1 MIYNDLALFI
11 SVARTENFAKAA
23 AELKIPPSRMS
34 RRIAELEE
42 HLGIKLFERTTRQ
55 VRLTEEG
62 RQLLDRCQ
70 APMEELEG
78 ISGFSETLKEHTI
91 RITAASL
98 AARRTIAPKLLTFM
112 KAYPNVKVELI
123 TANQRLDF
131 IKDNIDIAFRLGPL
145 PDSNLIAKYLW
156 DIPYSFCASE
166 DFLKSRNL
174 APTIHKH
181 TLLEQPAIASNFGWL
196 LESGVILKPKKI
208 KHMFDD
214 LQLIELTARENLGIA
229 LLPSDMITGNL
240 KPLEV
245 LDCKPAL
252 RTMHIV
258 YPEKRL
264 LPQRIRD
271 FIEHFSAKNRSSK

>member
-23 AELKIPPSRMS
+23 TELNIPPSRMS
-34 RRIAELEE
+34 RRIADLET

-62 RQLLDRCQ
+62 RALLDRCQ
-70 APMEELEG
+70 APMETLEG
-78 ISGFSETLKEHTI
+78 ISGFGETLKAQTI

-98 AARRTIAPKLLTFM
+98 AARRTIAPKLLTYM
-112 KAYPNVKVELI
+112 KAYPQVKVELI

-131 IKDNIDIAFRLGPL
+131 IRDNIDVAFRLGPL
-145 PDSNLIAKYLW
+145 PDSDLIARYLW
-156 DIPYSFCASE
+156 DVPYSFCASR
-166 DFLKSRNL
+166 DFLNSRSL
-174 APTIHKH
+174 PTKITKQ
-181 TLLEQPAIASNFGWL
+181 TMLDQPAIASAYGWL
-196 LESGVILKPKKI
+196 LEGGSLLKPKKI

-214 LQLIELTARENLGIA
+214 LQLIEMTAREHMGIA
-229 LLPSDMITGNL
+229 LLPADMITDNL
-240 KPLEV
+240 V
-245 LDCKPAL
+245 ALDVSNCKPAL

-264 LPQRIRD
+264 LPQRVRD
-271 FIEHFSAKNRSSK
+271 LIKHFSA